1 MESFKNTRFYNLL
14 KNNRYVL
21 LSSACATVIM
31 LLVYFCF
38 NVSPFGD
45 MTILRMDLYHQY
57 GPLFGELFER
67 LKNFD
72 SLLYSW
78 KSGLGGNF
86 LGNYFNYL
94 SSPLTPI
101 ILLFGHRRIPQ
112 AIATLLILKA
122 MFGAGS
128 FTYYLKKTFNKHDCA
143 TAGFGLL
150 YVFSG
155 WFVAYY
161 WNIMWVDA
169 LAVLP
174 LVILGIQNIINKGKP
189 WLYCISLA
197 ISLYANYYM
206 GYMICIFSV
215 LYFIVYYFS
224 NYSITDCFV
233 RKFKDENVK
242 GIKVKINNSRF
253 VRSGLRFAFF
263 SVFGAL
269 LTAVS
274 LVPLYF
280 ALKACSATSGS
291 FPIEYKSYFTIF
303 DFLANHLAGVDPTI
317 RSSGDIVL
325 PNVYCGMLTVMLI
338 PLYLF
343 NRKISIKEKAMH
355 IGLLLVLLLSMN
367 INYANYVWHGFHF
380 PNDLPYRFS
389 FMYSFVLLIMAFKA
403 FKDIKEYSAKQFL
416 AVGIAVMGFIVLTQK
431 IESKNVT
438 ELAFWISIAFTGA
451 YTVIITLFNNKN
463 YSNAIV
469 AILLLCTCG
478 SEIAVANTNNYSM
491 GQSHT
496 NYLENY
502 NDFENIYES
511 VKKQDDSFYR
521 VEQSDLLTRMDNSWY
536 YYNGTSVF
544 SSLANEKLSNAMRDL
559 GLMGNY
565 INSFTYHP
573 QTAVFNAMFDIK
585 YILDNDHSISNQLIY
600 EDICGNDTYFAYKNK
615 YVLPLAFGVNSDIK
629 DWKTS
634 STKSPFVLQSD
645 WFKSASGVDDVFNY
659 IPIEY
664 VSYSNVYE
672 FYPGEIESGSL
683 NVNKEHSED
692 AASFIIEIV
701 VPEDENVY
709 IYLKSRNVKS
719 VKITGDFLEK
729 TQNMDNNF
737 NIIDL
742 GFHNAGESIFVEAD
756 IPDDKGDETVQFYAA
771 GLKMDNFVKGYEIL
785 NANSMTDIDFK
796 ETDVK
801 GKINMNKD
809 GVVFT
814 SIPYDEGW
822 TVLVDGKKTDY
833 YAISDAFMAFDISRG
848 EHTVEFKFMPK
859 GLLIGAGISAFAILI
874 FIIILIIT
882 KLSSKVSSIVTDN
895 WWGYNNSEYEDEL
908 KRKQLQTDS
917 GFRLIETTVFDDF
930 EDV

>member
-1 MESFKNTRFYNLL
+1 MSKFKNTRIFNLL
-14 KNNRYVL
+14 KNNRFVL
-21 LSSACATVIM
+21 LSGGCAAVIM
-31 LLVYFCF
+31 MLVYFCF
-38 NVSPFGD
+38 DVSPFGD

-72 SLLYSW
+72 SFLYSW

-94 SSPLTPI
+94 SSPLSPI
-101 ILLFGHRRIPQ
+101 VLLFGHKKIPQ
-112 AIATLLILKA
+112 AIAAMLTFKA

-128 FTYYLKKTFNKHDCA
+128 FTYYLKKTFDKHDFA

-169 LAVLP
+169 LALLP

-197 ISLYANYYM
+197 VALYANYYM

-224 NYSITDCFV
+224 NYSFTDCFV
-233 RKFKDENVK
+233 KQYKDEKTK
-242 GIKVKINNSRF
+242 GIKIKLNNSRF
-253 VRSGLRFAFF
+253 FRSGLRFAFF

-269 LTAVS
+269 LTAIS

-280 ALKACSATSGS
+280 ALKACSATSGT
-291 FPIEYKSYFTIF
+291 FPIDYKSYFTVF

-325 PNVYCGMLTVMLI
+325 PNVYCGMLTVMLV

-343 NRKISIKEKAMH
+343 NKKISIKEKAMH

-403 FKDIKEYSAKQFL
+403 FNDIKSYSAKQFL
-416 AVGIAVMGFIVLTQK
+416 AVGIAVMGFIVITQK
-431 IESKNVT
+431 IQSKNVT
-438 ELAFWISIAFTGA
+438 ELAFWISIAFTGV
-451 YTVIITLFNNKN
+451 YTLIITLFKNKN
-463 YSNAIV
+463 YSYTIV
-469 AILLLCTCG
+469 ALLLLCTCG

-491 GQSHT
+491 GQSHS
-496 NYLENY
+496 NYLKNY
-502 NDFENIYES
+502 NDFENINENI
-511 VKKQDDSFYR
+511 KKQDDTFYR
-521 VEQSDLLTRMDNSWY
+521 LEQSDLLTRMDNSWY

-544 SSLANEKLSNAMRDL
+544 SSLANERLSNTMRDL

-573 QTAVFNAMFDIK
+573 QTAVFNAMFDVK
-585 YILDNDHSISNQLIY
+585 YILDNDNSISNPFIY
-600 EDICGNDTYFAYKNK
+600 EDVCGNDTYFAYRNK
-615 YVLPLAFGVNSDIK
+615 YVLPLAFGVNSEIK
-629 DWKTS
+629 GWKTT
-634 STKSPFVLQSD
+634 STTSPFVLQSE
-645 WFKSASGVDDVFNY
+645 WFASASGVEDVFNY
-659 IPIEY
+659 IPIDY
-664 VSYSNVYE
+664 VSYNNVHE

-719 VKITGDFLEK
+719 VTITGDFLEK
-729 TQNMDNNF
+729 SQNMDNNF

-742 GFHNAGESIFVEAD
+742 GYRNAGESIFIEAN
-756 IPDDKGDETVQFYAA
+756 IPEDKGDETVQFYAA
-771 GLKMDNFVKGYEIL
+771 GLNMNNFIKGYDIL
-785 NANSMTDIDFK
+785 NNNALTEIDFK

-801 GKINMNKD
+801 GKIKMNKD

-822 TVLVDGKKTDY
+822 TVYVDGNKTEY
-833 YAISDAFMAFDISRG
+833 YAVSDAFLAFDLKKG
-848 EHTVEFKFMPK
+848 EHSIEFKFMPK
-859 GLLIGAGISAFAILI
+859 GLLIGISVSVISVFILI
-874 FIIILIIT
+874 VIFILT
-882 KLSSKVSSIVTDN
+882 EKNKKVSAAVLNN
-895 WWGYNNSEYEDEL
+895 WWGFDNTAYEEEL
-908 KRKQLQTDS
+908 KRKQVQIDS

-930 EDV
+930 DDE

>member
-1 MESFKNTRFYNLL
+1 
-14 KNNRYVL
+14 
-21 LSSACATVIM
+21 
-31 LLVYFCF
+31 
-38 NVSPFGD
+38 
-45 MTILRMDLYHQY
+45 
-57 GPLFGELFER
+57 
-67 LKNFD
+67 
-72 SLLYSW
+72 
-78 KSGLGGNF
+78 
-86 LGNYFNYL
+86 
-94 SSPLTPI
+94 
-101 ILLFGHRRIPQ
+101 
-112 AIATLLILKA
+112 

-128 FTYYLKKTFNKHDCA
+128 FTYYIKKTFDKHDCA

-169 LAVLP
+169 LALLP

-197 ISLYANYYM
+197 VSLYANYYM

-224 NYSITDCFV
+224 NYSITDVFV
-233 RKFKDENVK
+233 KHYKDDKVK
-242 GIKVKINNSRF
+242 GIRLKLNNSRF
-253 VRSGLRFAFF
+253 LRSGLRFAFF
-263 SVFGAL
+263 SVFAAM

-280 ALKACSATSGS
+280 ALNACSATSGS
-291 FPIEYKSYFTIF
+291 FPVDYKSYFTVF

-325 PNVYCGMLTVMLI
+325 PNVYCGMLTVMLV

-343 NRKISIKEKAMH
+343 NKKISIKEKAMH

-403 FKDIKEYSAKQFL
+403 FNDIKDFSAKQFL
-416 AVGIAVMGFIVLTQK
+416 SVGIAVMGFIVLTQK

-438 ELAFWISIAFTGA
+438 ELAFWISIAFTGI
-451 YTVIITLFNNKN
+451 YTVIITLFKNKN
-463 YSNAIV
+463 YSYTIV
-469 AILLLCTCG
+469 ALLLLCTCG

-496 NYLENY
+496 NYLKNY
-502 NDFENIYES
+502 KDFQNIYAN
-511 VKKQDDSFYR
+511 VRKQDDSFYR
-521 VEQSDLLTRMDNSWY
+521 LEQSDLLTRMDDSWY
-536 YYNGTSVF
+536 YYNGASVF
-544 SSLANEKLSNAMRDL
+544 SSLANEKLSNTMRDL

-585 YILDNDHSISNQLIY
+585 YILDNDHSINNSLLFD
-600 EDICGNDTYFAYKNK
+600 DICGNDTYFAYKNK
-615 YVLPLAFGVNSDIK
+615 YTLPIAFGANSEIK

-634 STKSPFVLQSD
+634 SITSPFILQDD
-645 WFKSASGVDDVFNY
+645 WFSSASGVEGVFNY

-664 VSYSNVYE
+664 VSYTNVFE

-692 AASFIIEIV
+692 AASFVIEIV

-709 IYLKSRNVKS
+709 IYLKSRNAKS
-719 VKITGDFLEK
+719 VKIYGDFLEK
-729 TQNMDNNF
+729 SQNMDNNF

-742 GFHNAGESIFVEAD
+742 GYHNAGESIFIEAEF
-756 IPDDKGDETVQFYAA
+756 PEDKGDETVQFYAA
-771 GLKMDNFVKGYEIL
+771 GLKMDSFVKGFEKL
-785 NANSMTDIDFK
+785 NENAMTDIDFK
-796 ETDVK
+796 ETNIK
-801 GKINMNKD
+801 GKINMNKN
-809 GVVFT
+809 GVCFT

-822 TVLVDGKKTDY
+822 SVYVDGKKTDY
-833 YAISDAFMAFDISRG
+833 YSISDAFIAFDLAKG
-848 EHTVEFKFMPK
+848 EHSIEFRFMPK
-859 GLLIGAGISAFAILI
+859 GLIIGLTVSACSIAFFILI
-874 FIIILIIT
+874 YLIT
-882 KLSSKVSSIVTDN
+882 KKNRKISGIVYKN
-895 WWGYNNSEYEDEL
+895 WWGFDNSEYEKEL
-908 KRKQLQTDS
+908 EQKRIQTDS
-917 GFRLIETTVFDDF
+917 GFRLIETTVFEDF
-930 EDV
+930 EE